1 MTDEAKILIVEDDE
15 DVLNSC
21 RLLLKKHF
29 GQVITTNTPTM
40 IPKLMAEQDFD
51 AVLLDMNFEPKD
63 HSGRDGLRWLSHIL
77 DTDPMAVVIMITA
90 YSSVDAA
97 VEAMKRGAVDF
108 IEKPWN
114 NEKLVSTLKTAVRLR
129 RAQDDSRKYRQ
140 HAQLLSEDLSRRHQ
154 SIIGESDAIRH
165 VLDIVAKVAPTDAN
179 ILILGE
185 SGTGKELVAREI
197 HARSERSAEAF
208 VSVDLGAITE
218 TLLESELFGHK
229 KGAFTGAADDRMG
242 RFQAANGGTFFL
254 DEIGNLPLSAQ
265 SKLLTAL
272 ENRQVTPLGGVRP
285 QNIDIRLISATNVEP
300 EKMTDNA
307 VFRQDLLYRLN
318 TVEIRLPPLRER
330 VDDIPMLVNFFLG
343 QYSRKFNRSVNTI
356 SERAMEQLLE
366 YSWPGNVREL
376 RYCIE
381 RAVILLDGDE
391 LGVRDFSVLDASR
404 LRVSADN
411 TQNRSLEQIEENTVR
426 QVLKK
431 HKGNVSYA
439 AKELGLTRTSL
450 YRRIKKYEI

>member
-1 MTDEAKILIVEDDE
+1 
-15 DVLNSC
+15 
-21 RLLLKKHF
+21 
-29 GQVITTNTPTM
+29 
-40 IPKLMAEQDFD
+40 
-51 AVLLDMNFEPKD
+51 
-63 HSGRDGLRWLSHIL
+63 
-77 DTDPMAVVIMITA
+77 
-90 YSSVDAA
+90 
-97 VEAMKRGAVDF
+97 
-108 IEKPWN
+108 
-114 NEKLVSTLKTAVRLR
+114 
-129 RAQDDSRKYRQ
+129 
-140 HAQLLSEDLSRRHQ
+140 
-154 SIIGESDAIRH
+154 
-165 VLDIVAKVAPTDAN
+165 
-179 ILILGE
+179 
-185 SGTGKELVAREI
+185 
-197 HARSERSAEAF
+197 
-208 VSVDLGAITE
+208 VDLGAITE

-242 RFQAANGGTFFL
+242 RFHAANGGTFFL